1 MSAFEEAMTAE
12 LIWMARAG
20 LPARTVRLTVH
31 ECLLTR
37 IGRGPL
43 GAREV
48 SDAVEAAVRAAC
60 RLVRELDAP
69 DELVEAVCR
78 GALEAVRGHGGASAQ
93 WLPAAAGAT
102 HAVLEELAR
111 ERGDE
116 GTWRWLVQ
124 REPGW

>member
-48 SDAVEAAVRAAC
+48 SDAVEAAVR
-60 RLVRELDAP
+60 
-69 DELVEAVCR
+69 
-78 GALEAVRGHGGASAQ
+78 GHGGASAQ